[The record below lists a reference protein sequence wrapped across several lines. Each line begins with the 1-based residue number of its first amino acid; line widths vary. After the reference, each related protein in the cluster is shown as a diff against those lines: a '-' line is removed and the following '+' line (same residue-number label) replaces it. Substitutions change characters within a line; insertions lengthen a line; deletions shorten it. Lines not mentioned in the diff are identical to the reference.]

1 MIEMGFGWHRR
12 PVAGLQRERKDTD
25 MFRSNRWKHL
35 ALKAALAMPLSTA
48 AASEP
53 MSASSEQEIAD
64 LVRKTEA
71 RASAFMRGDM
81 DHWSSMTRI
90 ADDFTLMQPF
100 GGEASRGFEMSP
112 ERLARLASYF
122 KNGDAKVE
130 LVQSYASGDLVVLA
144 VIERQHGEVGG
155 LPDQDWSLR
164 VTLVYRRQGAEWWLV
179 HRHADPLVRHVGL
192 ETAATLARGANP
204 DGQ

>member
-1 MIEMGFGWHRR
+1 MIEMGFGRYRR
-12 PVAGLQRERKDTD
+12 SVVGPTRTERQE
-25 MFRSNRWKHL
+25 MFRLNRWRRL
-35 ALKAALAMPLSTA
+35 ALKAALAMPLS
-48 AASEP
+48 ASAEP
-53 MSASSEQEIAD
+53 MSTSSEQELVD

-81 DHWSSMTRI
+81 DKWAGLTRI

-100 GGEASRGFEMSP
+100 GGEASRGFDMSP

-122 KNGDAKVE
+122 RNGDAKVE

-144 VIERQHGEVGG
+144 VVEREHGEVGG

-179 HRHADPLVRHVGL
+179 HRHADPLVRDVGL
-192 ETAATLARGANP
+192 KTAAALARGANLI
-204 DGQ
+204 GR